1 MSVRSLLGMLQDSEV
16 LWELLGEIAFVN
28 EVFNSVNFE
37 HVDSLFVPLR
47 LLVAL
52 SPLFLED
59 DNLLSPTDLFH
70 SGVHLALRNGR
81 STDSRVVFSA
91 YEEDIV
97 NANLSSD
104 SDFTSQDFSHDSVVF
119 HNFVLDSLE
128 ADHSVDAT
136 RLDGQG
142 DSLFGVVDDQNLLL
156 ISVNSG
162 L

>member
-1 MSVRSLLGMLQDSEV
+1 M
-16 LWELLGEIAFVN
+16 
-28 EVFNSVNFE
+28 FNSVNFE
-37 HVDSLFVPLR
+37 HIDSLFVPLG

-59 DNLLSPTDLFH
+59 DDLLSPADLFH
-70 SGVHLALRNGR
+70 RGVNLALRNGR
-81 STDSRVVFSA
+81 SADGRVVFGA
-91 YEEDIV
+91 HEEDIV

-104 SDFTSQDFSHDSVVF
+104 TDFTSQDFSHDSVVF
-119 HNFVLDSLE
+119 HYFVLDALE

-136 RLDGQG
+136 RLNGQG
-142 DSLFGVVDDQNLLL
+142 HSLFGVVDYQNLLL